1 MVKRTFCFIVLAL
14 ALLADLAAQGQERVY
29 VSTDKNAYLAGEDL
43 WCSVYCFD
51 GSAGKYSG
59 LSSVAYLEFHSAQG
73 LEEMIKV
80 PLIDGRGCGRLQ
92 IPFDF
97 ATGNYSIIAYTKK
110 YGGDSRGA
118 FKGKIVTVFNTITAE
133 KVDKGVEVVEN
144 LLQAARVPVAGYGDI
159 GITASADAREGVIP
173 VKISNRGKGVASL
186 NVSVFH
192 YDELERNSR
201 DLRQVSGTLLERK
214 GDFDITGT
222 EEYAGEVIKLK
233 VTPEVWIE
241 GWWKGVYV
249 YMSAKGNEDDLYVG
263 RVDSLGCVT
272 YYTSNMSGDKDLMV
286 EVVDNVALSARKK
299 DAEADN
305 MKYRVEVVEDVYS
318 HQAGEIPV
326 LKISP
331 QMRKALDSRGMRMQI
346 GRRFAA
352 DSIFNLMPMRTA
364 SYLGAALPLKYN
376 LDDYTRFPTVEDVVR
391 EYVAYLRIRTMDG
404 ERGFKVVNKDG
415 NDFTWVSKGQVLA
428 LLDGVPVRDHNLII
442 NMDPLLI
449 KEIQVYPRQI
459 VLNQFVFDGVVKFN
473 TYKGDMGG
481 LHLGEKFSVIPHR
494 GVQYPLAFLGDGI
507 SGNSRYPNYN
517 STLYWNPVV
526 EIGAGETFG
535 FSCPL
540 PKYKGEFLVVVEGID
555 SDGEAIYKEIMVS
568 NK

>member
-1 MVKRTFCFIVLAL
+1 MVKRKFYFIVMAL
-14 ALLADLAAQGQERVY
+14 SLLAGMAAQGQERVF
-29 VSTDKNAYLAGEDL
+29 VSTDKNAYLAGEDM
-43 WCSVYCFD
+43 WCSVYCID
-51 GSAGKYSG
+51 DSTGRYSS

-73 LEEMIKV
+73 LEDMIKI

-97 ATGNYSIIAYTKK
+97 ATGNYSIVAYTKK
-110 YGGDSRGA
+110 YGGDSKGA
-118 FKGKIVTVFNTITAE
+118 FKGKIVTVFNTVTAE
-133 KVDKGVEVVEN
+133 KVKGGVEVVDK
-144 LLQAARVPVAGYGDI
+144 VPELRTALAAGYGNVQLD
-159 GITASADAREGVIP
+159 AVADAEQCAIP
-173 VKISNRGKGVASL
+173 VKVENMGKGAVSL
-186 NVSVFH
+186 NVSIFH
-192 YDELERNSR
+192 YDELERGSA
-201 DLRQVSGTLLERK
+201 VSGAGNRLLDRSGEFEQT
-214 GDFDITGT
+214 DVL
-222 EEYAGEVIKLK
+222 EYAGEVIKLQ
-233 VTPEVWIE
+233 VDPEVQEE

-263 RVDSLGCVT
+263 RLDSLGRVT
-272 YYTSNMSGDKDLMV
+272 YYTSNMSGDKDLMI
-286 EVVDNVALSARKK
+286 EVVDNVAVAARMKEG
-299 DAEADN
+299 DAGN
-305 MKYRVEVVEDVYS
+305 MRYKVRVVEDEYS

-331 QMRKALDSRGMRMQI
+331 QMRETLETRGMRMQI

-352 DSIFNLMPMRTA
+352 DSLFNLMPMRTA

-391 EYVAYLRIRTMDG
+391 EYVTYLRIRTMDG
-404 ERGFKVVNKDG
+404 VRGFKIVNQDG
-415 NDFTWVSKGQVLA
+415 HDFSWANKGQALA

-459 VLNQFVFDGVVKFN
+459 VLNHFVFDGVVKFN

-481 LHLGEKFSVIPHR
+481 LQMGEKFSTAPHR

-507 SGNSRYPNYN
+507 HGNAGYPNYN
-517 STLYWNPVV
+517 STLYWNPIV
-526 EIGAGETFG
+526 EIEAGGTFE

-540 PKYKGEFLVVVEGID
+540 PKYKGEFMVVVEGVD
-555 SDGEAIYKEIMVS
+555 SEGNQIYKETIVS

>member
-1 MVKRTFCFIVLAL
+1 MAL
-14 ALLADLAAQGQERVY
+14 ALFADVAAQGQERVY
-29 VSTDKNAYLAGEDL
+29 VSTDKNVYLAGEDL

-51 GSAGKYSG
+51 GSTGKYSS

-73 LEEMIKV
+73 LEDMVKI
-80 PLIDGRGCGRLQ
+80 PLIEGRGCGRLQ

-97 ATGNYSIIAYTKK
+97 ATGNYSIVAYTKK
-110 YGGDSRGA
+110 YGGDSKGE
-118 FKGKIVTVFNTITAE
+118 FKGKIVTVYNTITAE
-133 KVDKGVEVVEN
+133 KVKGGVEVVDKEPET
-144 LLQAARVPVAGYGDI
+144 ASRMAAGYGDVQL
-159 GITASADAREGVIP
+159 SAAADVEHGAVP
-173 VKISNRGKGVASL
+173 VKIENTGKGAVSL

-192 YDELERNSR
+192 YDDLERGAA
-201 DLRQVSGTLLERK
+201 VSVAGGTLLDRC
-214 GDFDITGT
+214 GDFELTGVT
-222 EEYAGEVIKLK
+222 EYAGEVIKLQ
-233 VTPEVWIE
+233 VAPEVNYE

-263 RVDSLGCVT
+263 RLDSLGCVT
-272 YYTSNMSGDKDLMV
+272 YYTSNMSGDKELMI
-286 EVVDNVALSARKK
+286 EVVDNVVVAARMKEG
-299 DAEADN
+299 DAGN
-305 MKYRVEVVEDVYS
+305 MRYKVEVVEDVYN

-331 QMRKALDSRGMRMQI
+331 QMQKTLQTRGTRMQI
-346 GRRFAA
+346 SKRFAA
-352 DSIFNLMPMRTA
+352 DSMFNLMPMRTT
-364 SYLGAALPLKYN
+364 SYLGAALPLKYT

-391 EYVAYLRIRTMDG
+391 EYVSYLRIRTMDG
-404 ERGFKVVNKDG
+404 TRGFKIVNQDG
-415 NDFTWVSKGQVLA
+415 NDFSWANKGQALA

-459 VLNQFVFDGVVKFN
+459 VLNHFVFDGVVKFN

-481 LHLGEKFSVIPHR
+481 LQMGEKFSTAPHK

-507 SGNSRYPNYN
+507 HGNVGYPNYN
-517 STLYWNPVV
+517 STLYWNPIV
-526 EIGAGETFG
+526 EIEAGGTFE

-540 PKYKGEFLVVVEGID
+540 PKYKGEFLVVVEGVD
-555 SDGEAIYKEIMVS
+555 SDGKSIYKEIIVS